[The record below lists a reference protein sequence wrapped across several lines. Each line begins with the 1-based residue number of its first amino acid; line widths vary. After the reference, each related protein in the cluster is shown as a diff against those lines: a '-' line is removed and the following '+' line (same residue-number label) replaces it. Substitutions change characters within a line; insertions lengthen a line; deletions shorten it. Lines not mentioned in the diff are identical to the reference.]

1 VKGQANLIEHVLTI
15 SFSLIILISVSTIIY
30 NFYST
35 SINVDV
41 EKGLRELSIQTVDNI
56 IRLYKNA
63 KGSSSQPSNSTSVL
77 ISQLDL
83 SLPSQVS
90 GRNYEIYLVGANNIW
105 INIINFTVSNQNVTS
120 VIKTPMAKVIARTT
134 QNPIISIE
142 YDIPNVDVG
151 VQGRSANGINS
162 KISYYRYNYNG
173 TVYDKIVLGQSDVL
187 IDITNMGW

>member
-1 VKGQANLIEHVLTI
+1 MKGQANLIEHVLTI